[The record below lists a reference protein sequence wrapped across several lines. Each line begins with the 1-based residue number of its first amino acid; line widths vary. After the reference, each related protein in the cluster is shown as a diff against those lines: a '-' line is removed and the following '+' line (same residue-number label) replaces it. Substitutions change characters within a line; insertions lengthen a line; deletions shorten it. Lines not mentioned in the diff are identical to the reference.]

1 MGEQKRADHVSS
13 SMNGCDDDDD
23 DVPTNHGITTFFVF
37 GFFLL
42 LLLFFSGGWM
52 FFCLVGVGRL
62 FVCLFVC
69 CFLLPVTFPSVSNLR
84 LLDLNC
90 LLNRGTLTTRSSSSS
105 KLTFP
110 GLTLRSFCQV
120 RYRV

>member
-37 GFFLL
+37 VCFFVC
-42 LLLFFSGGWM
+42 LFVVFFGGLDVVLFGWSWS
-52 FFCLVGVGRL
+52 

-69 CFLLPVTFPSVSNLR
+69 LLFFTASHF
-84 LLDLNC
+84 
-90 LLNRGTLTTRSSSSS
+90 
-105 KLTFP
+105 
-110 GLTLRSFCQV
+110 SFCIKSQIA
-120 RYRV
+120 